1 MADGVPI
8 TSERLTE
15 MLTENIL
22 DSELDVGFDFHERP
36 SPMSADLRPEW
47 RIGAVL
53 LSLTKCYAN
62 RANLRQLHVLNWAL
76 RTPESRQTLIRILN
90 GELSPDEAI
99 VRFDPTLERALR
111 FAEGEKL
118 ITASGEMVFLTEKGL
133 TLVSKINSDDDCLHW
148 EKDFLKQIRAK
159 ISQKRVDAF
168 LNWEGKRS

>member
-1 MADGVPI
+1 MPP
-8 TSERLTE
+8 
-15 MLTENIL
+15 ENIL
-22 DSELDVGFDFHERP
+22 DSELDVSFDFQERP
-36 SPMSADLRPEW
+36 TPISADLRPEW

-76 RTPESRQTLIRILN
+76 RTPESRRTLIRIFN

-99 VRFDPTLERALR
+99 VRFDPTLERALH

-118 ITASGEMVFLTEKGL
+118 IAVSGEMVFLTEKGQ
-133 TLVSKINSDDDCLHW
+133 TLVSKINSDDHCLRW
-148 EKDFLKQIRAK
+148 EKDFLKEIRAK

-168 LNWEGKRS
+168 LNWGGMRS